1 MYIYIKQN
9 NNIELYSTDL
19 SIPYHTHSL
28 QRATYP
34 DDTIYLLPSY
44 YYYYY
49 PYKHQLQLITVS
61 VNPIKLLSC
70 DFPIFS
76 YKYQRISRLTRPNR
90 AKRNLKSNIKT
101 DLTIETEK
109 KENETNVLNP
119 KGKPYPNLKKKPNQN
134 YNQTLVQQ
142 KF

>member
-9 NNIELYSTDL
+9 NNIDLYSTDL

-49 PYKHQLQLITVS
+49 YPYKHQLQLPLVS
-61 VNPIKLLSC
+61 IQLS
-70 DFPIFS
+70 FLVAILQYFRKS
-76 YKYQRISRLTRPNR
+76 ISGL
-90 AKRNLKSNIKT
+90 A
-101 DLTIETEK
+101 D
-109 KENETNVLNP
+109 
-119 KGKPYPNLKKKPNQN
+119 
-134 YNQTLVQQ
+134 
-142 KF
+142 